1 MSPSSLTDSE
11 IISEVECPHFFP
23 GTAGPI
29 VKILLY
35 TDEPLEITD
44 DVVKDWSLGVMLLH
58 IKAHAPAFA
67 SLCIKLVSR
76 NSTNE
81 THADNRLDDLLE
93 EEGFDQIWFFGFH
106 QGNRE
111 NFTMEV
117 LRGGPHSEL
126 DEAEVR
132 ALEEWMT
139 VGEEDGQRGGGV
151 LMTGDH
157 AEEPPP
163 DAILP
168 DSEQPPASEGEE
180 KVVFWGLGRA
190 LGRHVPR
197 AGQMRVWEGP
207 PTRRTVDS
215 QNTQVLLSGSN
226 FGNPGLQHDPNPQR
240 LILEKF
246 NPQGQPAKDGLPHPL
261 FIYKPGN
268 FIQVYPDHM
277 HEGGVVLPKEED
289 LADPNVWPNGQL
301 VRPQVVARGT
311 DSSKAQRV
319 DLVAAY
325 DGDRARVGRIVAD
338 STWHHYFNVNL
349 NRFIP
354 PGEID
359 SPTDQIGQFYGNLA
373 IWLTPLAKRREM
385 ARAMIRWV
393 ALHPL
398 LLEERVWED
407 LDEDNE
413 DLDEG
418 NLVGVLLYLG
428 STAYH
433 LISQMASSFEIHE
446 LLCALL
452 PDDVSEKVETLYLPE
467 NGFALG
473 TFGSNEFLLP
483 SKELL
488 LGSFTNM
495 YHREMAHVESRGGTS
510 EELRQARD
518 KVSAGGFNYALK
530 VQNSY
535 INKLASASKS
545 WFESKE
551 EKE

>member
-1 MSPSSLTDSE
+1 MSQPSLTDTE
-11 IISEVECPHFFP
+11 IISGVECPHFFR
-23 GTAGPI
+23 GTAGPT

-35 TDEPLEITD
+35 TDDPLDVKD

-76 NSTNE
+76 NSTDK

-93 EEGFDQIWFFGFH
+93 EEGFDQIWFFGIH

-126 DEAEVR
+126 DEAEVG
-132 ALEEWMT
+132 ALEKWMT
-139 VGEEDGQRGGGV
+139 VGKEEEQRGGGV
-151 LMTGDH
+151 LVTGDH
-157 AEEPPP
+157 AEEPPL
-163 DAILP
+163 DAILS
-168 DSEQPPASEGEE
+168 DAEQPPANDGEE
-180 KVVFWGLGRA
+180 EKIFWSLGRA

-207 PTRRTVDS
+207 PTKRPIDS
-215 QNTQVLLSGSN
+215 QNTQVLVPGSN
-226 FGNPGLQHDPNPQR
+226 FEDPLLQFDHNPQR
-240 LILEKF
+240 LILETF
-246 NPQGQPAKDGLPHPL
+246 NSQGQPTKGGLPHPL
-261 FIYKPGN
+261 FIYRPGS

-277 HEGGVVLPKEED
+277 HEGGIALPKEED
-289 LADPNVWPNGQL
+289 LADPKAWPNSQL

-311 DSSKAQRV
+311 DNSKARTV
-319 DLVAAY
+319 DLIAVY
-325 DGDRARVGRIVAD
+325 DGDRACRGRIVAD

-349 NRFIP
+349 NRFVP
-354 PGEID
+354 PGELD
-359 SPTDQIGQFYGNLA
+359 SHTDQIGQFYGNLTV
-373 IWLTPLAKRREM
+373 WLTPLRKRREM
-385 ARAMIRWV
+385 ARSMIRWA

-398 LLEERVWED
+398 LLEERVLED
-407 LDEDNE
+407 LDEDKQ
-413 DLDEG
+413 
-418 NLVGVLLYLG
+418 VSMLLYLG
-428 STAYH
+428 SRAYH
-433 LISQMASSFEIHE
+433 VISQVASSFEIHE

-452 PDDVSEKVETLYLPE
+452 PDDVSENVETLYLPE
-467 NGFALG
+467 KGFALG

-495 YHREMAHVESRGGTS
+495 YHREMAHAESRGGS
-510 EELRQARD
+510 PEKLRQAVD
-518 KVSAGGFNYALK
+518 KVTAEGFNRAVK
-530 VQNSY
+530 AQNSY
-535 INKLASASKS
+535 ITRLASASKS

-551 EKE
+551 E